1 MVKAYAHRGEDNA
14 TLADLVI
21 GRGLSC
27 DKAELLGI
35 LDAVGYYRFKGYLV
49 LRPPFTPI
57 GKLKP
62 SYNSARSGLQ
72 GSRDPLTGEDV
83 HLGRPLSP
91 VSRKNPG

>member
-1 MVKAYAHRGEDNA
+1 MVKAYAHGGEDNA
-14 TLADLVI
+14 MLADLVI

-49 LRPPFTPI
+49 LRPPFTPT

-72 GSRDPLTGEDV
+72 GSRDPLQGRASIWTG
-83 HLGRPLSP
+83 HFPPQAG
-91 VSRKNPG
+91 KNPG

>member
-14 TLADLVI
+14 MLADLVI

-49 LRPPFTPI
+49 LRPPFTPT

-62 SYNSARSGLQ
+62 SYNSLRSPLQ
-72 GSRDPLTGEDV
+72 RNQDPPTGKNV
-83 HLGRPLSP
+83 HPGRPLSP

>member
-1 MVKAYAHRGEDNA
+1 MVKTYAHRGEDNA

-49 LRPPFTPI
+49 PFYAA
-57 GKLKP
+57 G
-62 SYNSARSGLQ
+62 SESFNSGTQLSDIWSV
-72 GSRDPLTGEDV
+72 GS
-83 HLGRPLSP
+83 H
-91 VSRKNPG
+91 